1 MDFRNSIDYS
11 KGDQLLLL
19 EILTVMKELRDEI
32 KEMNF
37 TLKRDAYVNERKLQM
52 LNEMT
57 EGPNTLGLRKLVVT
71 RQ

>member
-1 MDFRNSIDYS
+1 MDFHKWIDHT

-32 KEMNF
+32 KEMNS
-37 TLKRDAYVNERKLQM
+37 TLKRDAYVNERELQM